1 VYYRLGSSANI
12 PACWQHISEP
22 FCACSNP
29 SFLLLLW
36 FWHTGLE
43 LKVALPLRHSH
54 CDASKI
60 IHDTS
65 SVAVASPLCIDFGV
79 CCLAA
84 CHQSKRLASSLKR
97 FDVVKD
103 YFPLSLFHG
112 LTEILFLLCVFRL
125 QDKVLRYLRAWGRPC
140 WASFAWPKRGV
151 ATDASVE
158 RGGIHAQKL
167 RYAQFLISLSTVVL
181 AVGIIYISL
190 YQKNDVNICLSLMD
204 YS

>member
-29 SFLLLLW
+29 SFCFFFDFGTQVSSLRLHSLK
-36 FWHTGLE
+36 HT
-43 LKVALPLRHSH
+43 VIAMLP
-54 CDASKI
+54 D
-60 IHDTS
+60 IHGTS
-65 SVAVASPLCIDFGV
+65 NVAVAGPLCIGFGV
-79 CCLAA
+79 CCVAA

-125 QDKVLRYLRAWGRPC
+125 QDKVLRYLRA
-140 WASFAWPKRGV
+140 
-151 ATDASVE
+151 
-158 RGGIHAQKL
+158 
-167 RYAQFLISLSTVVL
+167 
-181 AVGIIYISL
+181 
-190 YQKNDVNICLSLMD
+190 
-204 YS
+204 